1 MEYKEIVVS
10 IVGKVVQRGISIITN
25 PPMSIQP
32 LSIVSGLICLIQ
44 DITSPKNNLPT
55 TLEIPVYKR
64 KENWIQC
71 KYRPNTSDTISSEIL
86 KLIKLGSA
94 GGVSRWSY
102 QVGPA
107 GRASRSDQL
116 ASAGRASR

>member
-10 IVGKVVQRGISIITN
+10 IVGKVVQSGISIITN

-44 DITSPKNNLPT
+44 DITSPKNSLPT

-64 KENWIQC
+64 IENWIQC
-71 KYRPNTSDTISSEIL
+71 KYRPNTSDTISSKIL
-86 KLIKLGSA
+86 KLIELGSA
-94 GGVSRWSY
+94 GGVSRWSL
-102 QVGPA
+102 QVGSA

-116 ASAGRASR
+116 ESAGRASR

>member
-64 KENWIQC
+64 IENWI
-71 KYRPNTSDTISSEIL
+71 
-86 KLIKLGSA
+86 
-94 GGVSRWSY
+94 
-102 QVGPA
+102 
-107 GRASRSDQL
+107 
-116 ASAGRASR
+116 